1 MDKLK
6 EPYKTFKDV
15 LRKVQESKKDGYLAL
30 LEYRNTPVDT
40 NTPSSAEPLFYRKLR
55 TRLPCK
61 QSMLKPSLKTE
72 VHELQCR
79 QARVK
84 RYHDTFAKPL
94 EPLDVGDS
102 IRIRKGNTWIPAIV
116 AEKNTNPRSYHVT
129 TEQGKTYRR
138 NCRHLLKTNEPP
150 IKEPKFVGLDEEIQD
165 TVTKPESEV
174 KPIASTTQSSPRSQ
188 IPVPAY
194 RTRSGHTVVKPSRYG
209 T

>member
-61 QSMLKPSLKTE
+61 QSMLKPSLKTG
-72 VHELQCR
+72 VHEVQCR

-102 IRIRKGNTWIPAIV
+102 IRIRK
-116 AEKNTNPRSYHVT
+116 
-129 TEQGKTYRR
+129 
-138 NCRHLLKTNEPP
+138 
-150 IKEPKFVGLDEEIQD
+150 
-165 TVTKPESEV
+165 
-174 KPIASTTQSSPRSQ
+174 
-188 IPVPAY
+188 
-194 RTRSGHTVVKPSRYG
+194 
-209 T
+209 